1 MVDVAKRV
9 NIRIPARLYIKIEE
23 SEMTVTEAIV
33 QGLELLFKEEEFGI
47 KDILE
52 LKDEQIRE
60 LQEQLRIKDN
70 QIDKLNGNIHELSD
84 TMKAQAVHLQTVL
97 TQKAIEEPRAKKL
110 WWRFW

>member
-33 QGLELLFKEEEFGI
+33 QGLELLFKDEEFGI

-52 LKDEQIRE
+52 LKDETDKR
-60 LQEQLRIKDN
+60 
-70 QIDKLNGNIHELSD
+70 IDKTN
-84 TMKAQAVHLQTVL
+84 
-97 TQKAIEEPRAKKL
+97 
-110 WWRFW
+110 